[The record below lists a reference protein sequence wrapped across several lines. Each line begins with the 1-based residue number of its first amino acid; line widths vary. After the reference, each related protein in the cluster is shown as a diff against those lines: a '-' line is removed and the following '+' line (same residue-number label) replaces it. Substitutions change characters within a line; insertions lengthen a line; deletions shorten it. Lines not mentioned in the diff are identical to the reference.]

1 MEWIIITIL
10 LGLALFPVLVESRRL
25 SVIRST
31 ALSTIL
37 FVSGIAGIVTTTIFN
52 IDQPD
57 SGESTVVNRPTRVKK
72 DGYGRSKRCQSCHQS
87 QHHSWSHSYHSTMTQ
102 VADEAEILGNF
113 DQTLQIGEQRFILS
127 HDDDGYW
134 VELKVQVANGFSPLY
149 DKCKVVMTTGS
160 HHFQLYWYTY
170 PAQIQP
176 LGPKKMLGLLPFA
189 YSIEEEKWI
198 PRSATFLGPR
208 HHVGNQEISRW
219 NNTCIRCHT
228 THPRPH
234 VDGIK
239 VESEASDFGISCEA
253 CHGPGDA
260 HIERFKNPITRY
272 EAHLASENTV
282 DDIVNPAKVEDHR
295 RQSQICGFCH
305 SMVSLTGQEH
315 HARFQKHGTEYRPG
329 DDLTKFLHLIRKT
342 DENHPITQEILKSDP
357 TFLEQAFWPDGMVR
371 VTGREYTDLL
381 ESACHTRGKLTCLSC
396 HSMHHNDD
404 GATSLDVWKNDQ
416 LRPELKSDMACLQ
429 CHDQFKEELHLKSHT
444 HHSATSSG
452 SRCYNCHMPHTTYG
466 LLGAVRSHQ
475 ITSPAVQVTVETGRL
490 NACNLCHLDKTLG
503 WAADHLTTWYD
514 HGTVDIPEEYV
525 GVSAVVKQVLSG
537 DAAQRAIA
545 AWAMGWSSA
554 HEASG
559 SKWIP
564 MILKE
569 LLNDPYEALQ
579 IIAIKSFRNIPTIA
593 SVSFDLLNASASFE
607 EVTVIARNMW
617 NQSEKVQESNNAIL
631 TNPDGT
637 FSTEGLRMLM
647 EQRDERRIILA
658 E

>member
-1 MEWIIITIL
+1 MEWMIITIL

-25 SVIRST
+25 AVLRSM
-31 ALSTIL
+31 ALSTLL
-37 FVSGIAGIVTTTIFN
+37 FVSGIAGIATIAIFN
-52 IDQPD
+52 MSQPD
-57 SGESTVVNRPTRVKK
+57 LHESTVVNRPTRVKK

-87 QHHSWSHSYHSTMTQ
+87 QHHSWSRSYHSTMTQ
-102 VADEAEILGNF
+102 VADEAKILGNF
-113 DQTLQIGEQRFILS
+113 DQTLQIGDQRFILS

-149 DKCKVVMTTGS
+149 DKCKIVMTTGS

-219 NNTCIRCHT
+219 NNSCIRCHT

-234 VDGIK
+234 VDGVK

-260 HIERFKNPITRY
+260 HIERFKNPLTRY
-272 EAHLASENTV
+272 EAHADSENLV

-295 RQSQICGFCH
+295 RQTQICGFCH
-305 SMVSLTGQEH
+305 SMYSLTGQEH
-315 HARFQKHGTEYRPG
+315 HTRFQKHGTQYRPG
-329 DDLTKFLHLIRKT
+329 DDLTKFRHLIRKT
-342 DENHPITQEILKSDP
+342 DEDHPITQAILQLDP

-381 ESACHTRGKLTCLSC
+381 ESACHTRGELTCMSC
-396 HSMHHNDD
+396 HSMHHSNDATSND
-404 GATSLDVWKNDQ
+404 GAPLEVWRNDQ
-416 LRPELKSDMACLQ
+416 LRPELKGDMACLK
-429 CHDQFKEELHLKSHT
+429 CHEQFNQESKLQRHT
-444 HHSATSSG
+444 HHSAASSG

-475 ITSPAVQVTVETGRL
+475 ITSPRIQVTVETGRL

-503 WAADHLTTWYD
+503 WAA
-514 HGTVDIPEEYV
+514 E
-525 GVSAVVKQVLSG
+525 
-537 DAAQRAIA
+537 
-545 AWAMGWSSA
+545 
-554 HEASG
+554 
-559 SKWIP
+559 
-564 MILKE
+564 
-569 LLNDPYEALQ
+569 
-579 IIAIKSFRNIPTIA
+579 
-593 SVSFDLLNASASFE
+593 
-607 EVTVIARNMW
+607 
-617 NQSEKVQESNNAIL
+617 
-631 TNPDGT
+631 
-637 FSTEGLRMLM
+637 
-647 EQRDERRIILA
+647 
-658 E
+658 